1 LPMIQTDLTSFSDEK
16 LASMS
21 TQDSSCFGELIGR
34 YEKKLGRYIQRL
46 LRASSQDIEDI
57 LQEIFINAF
66 KNVNAFNPTLK
77 FSSWIYRI
85 AHNEAINHYRKTRR
99 ETKNISID
107 DEENEH
113 ITHVLQD
120 SFDIQ
125 RETDNKEAYQKALE
139 LIMSLPDKY
148 REVIILYYFED
159 KSYEELGDILKK
171 PGGTIATLLKRA
183 RDHLRQAAKRNN
195 IYP

>member
-1 LPMIQTDLTSFSDEK
+1 MTQTDLTNFSDEK
-16 LASMS
+16 LVGMS
-21 TQDSSCFGELIGR
+21 IQDNGYFGELIRR

-57 LQEIFINAF
+57 LQEVFIKAF
-66 KNVNAFNPTLK
+66 KNLNAFDPTLT
-77 FSSWIYRI
+77 FANWIYRI
-85 AHNEAINHYRKTRR
+85 AHNEAINHYRKNRR

-125 RETDNKEAYQKALE
+125 KETDNKESYRKALE
-139 LIMSLPDKY
+139 AIMSLPERYK
-148 REVIILYYFED
+148 EVIILYYFED
-159 KSYEELGDILKK
+159 KSYEEMGDILKK
-171 PGGTIATLLKRA
+171 PSGTIATLLKRA
-183 RDHLRQAAKRNN
+183 REQLRQIAEKNK
-195 IYP
+195 IYL